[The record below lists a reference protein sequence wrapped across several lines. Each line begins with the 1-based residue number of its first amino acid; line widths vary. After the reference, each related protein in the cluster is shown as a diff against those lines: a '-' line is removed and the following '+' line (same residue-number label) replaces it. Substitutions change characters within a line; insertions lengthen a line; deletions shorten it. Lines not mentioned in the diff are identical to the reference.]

1 MTYQRTD
8 KGDYGVSYKLA
19 FMPDENGTPE
29 RTCFQVDGTS
39 ENPVTIQSILP
50 SLDGFQVCITYL
62 KRKLIICAWVTNSV
76 GQTLIV

>member
-1 MTYQRTD
+1 MTYQRSD
-8 KGDYGVSYKLA
+8 QGDFGISYKLA

-50 SLDGFQVCITYL
+50 NLDGFQVLYYL
-62 KRKLIICAWVTNSV
+62 LAAS
-76 GQTLIV
+76 GDQFGLH